1 MKPAELLSSPAP
13 VAGGRICVQGQ
24 VGLRSMTVLVVDDTL
39 VGRAT
44 VSALVRRLGHRCI
57 EASDG
62 AGAVQAFRAFRPDV
76 VLMDVVMPGMDGLQA
91 TRELRRLCAD
101 TWMPILLLSARA
113 DDADMIAGLEAGADD
128 YLTKPINFSILT
140 AKLATCA
147 RQIAMQDSMANYRAE
162 QEEETEFARSVM
174 ERQVQ
179 GKTMHDP
186 RVRYSVTPTAQ
197 FSGDIV
203 AVSRSPSGALYTLLA
218 DATGHGLAAA
228 ISVLPVLQVF
238 FGMAQ
243 KNLSLGLMASEI
255 NRHLL
260 STLPVGRFVAASM
273 IRLDRGQGEVW
284 VGGTPEVLWLDRSGS
299 INERFASANLP
310 LGIDCDDAAN
320 NPPHHFTW
328 TPGDQLVLCSDG
340 LAEAQNAR
348 GEEFG
353 SPRLERVLHD
363 SVPARRH
370 DAVREA
376 LAMHLDGALAHDD
389 VSLMVVDLD

>member
-1 MKPAELLSSPAP
+1 MSSAVGMAQAAPAQQAAP
-13 VAGGRICVQGQ
+13 
-24 VGLRSMTVLVVDDTL
+24 LRQMTVLVVDDTL

-62 AGAVQAFRAFRPDV
+62 AGAVQAYRAYRPDV
-76 VLMDVVMPGMDGLQA
+76 VLMDVVMPGMDGLEA
-91 TRELRRLCAD
+91 TRELRRLAAE
-101 TWMPILLLSARA
+101 TFLPILLLSARS

-128 YLTKPINFSILT
+128 YLTKPINFAILT
-140 AKLATCA
+140 AKLANCA
-147 RQIAMQDSMANYRAE
+147 RQIVMHASMANYRAE
-162 QEEETEFARSVM
+162 QEEEIEFARHVI

-179 GKTMHDP
+179 GKAADDP
-186 RVRYSVTPTAQ
+186 RVHYSVTPTAQ

-203 AVSRSPSGALYTLLA
+203 AVAHSPSGALYALLA

-238 FGMAQ
+238 FGMAK

-255 NRHLL
+255 NRHLM
-260 STLPVGRFVAASM
+260 SSLPVGRFVAATM
-273 IRLDRGQGEVW
+273 VRLDAGEGEVW
-284 VGGTPEVLWLDRSGS
+284 VGGTPEALWLDRSGAV
-299 INERFASANLP
+299 IERFASANLP
-310 LGIDCDDAAN
+310 LGIDGDDAMDV
-320 NPPHHFTW
+320 PPQRFTW

-340 LAEAQNAR
+340 LVEALGIR
-348 GEEFG
+348 GDAFG
-353 SPRLERVLHD
+353 QQRFEQVLHD
-363 SVPARRH
+363 SAPAQRH

-389 VSLMVVDLD
+389 VSLMVIDLD

>member
-1 MKPAELLSSPAP
+1 MSAVGTAQAATAQQAAAP
-13 VAGGRICVQGQ
+13 
-24 VGLRSMTVLVVDDTL
+24 LRQMTVLVVDDTL

-62 AGAVQAFRAFRPDV
+62 AGAVQAYRAYRPDV
-76 VLMDVVMPGMDGLQA
+76 VLMDVVMPGMDGLEA
-91 TRELRRLCAD
+91 TRELRRLAAD
-101 TWMPILLLSARA
+101 TFLPILLLSARS

-128 YLTKPINFSILT
+128 YLTKPINFAILT
-140 AKLATCA
+140 AKLANCA
-147 RQIAMQDSMANYRAE
+147 RQIVMHASMANYRAE
-162 QEEETEFARSVM
+162 QEEEIEFARHVI

-179 GKTMHDP
+179 GKAVDDR

-203 AVSRSPSGALYTLLA
+203 AVSHSPSGALYALLA

-238 FGMAQ
+238 FGMAK

-255 NRHLL
+255 NRHLM
-260 STLPVGRFVAASM
+260 STLPVGRFVAATM
-273 IRLDRGQGEVW
+273 VRLDAGEGEVW
-284 VGGTPEVLWLDRSGS
+284 VGGTPEVLWLDRSGAV
-299 INERFASANLP
+299 IERFASANLP
-310 LGIDCDDAAN
+310 LGIDVDDAMDV
-320 NPPHHFTW
+320 PPQRFTW

-340 LAEAQNAR
+340 LVEALGIGGDA
-348 GEEFG
+348 FG
-353 SPRLERVLHD
+353 QQRFEQVLHD
-363 SVPARRH
+363 NAPARRH
-370 DAVREA
+370 DAVRAA

-389 VSLMVVDLD
+389 VSLMVIDLD

>member
-1 MKPAELLSSPAP
+1 MTAVGMAQPATAQQAAAP
-13 VAGGRICVQGQ
+13 
-24 VGLRSMTVLVVDDTL
+24 LRQMTVLVVDDTL

-62 AGAVQAFRAFRPDV
+62 AGAVQAYRAYRPDV
-76 VLMDVVMPGMDGLQA
+76 VLMDVVMPGMDGLEA
-91 TRELRRLCAD
+91 TRELRRLAAD
-101 TWMPILLLSARA
+101 TFLPILLLSARS

-128 YLTKPINFSILT
+128 YLTKPINFAILT
-140 AKLATCA
+140 AKLANCA
-147 RQIAMQDSMANYRAE
+147 RQIVMHASMANYRAE
-162 QEEETEFARSVM
+162 QEEEIEFARHVI

-179 GKTMHDP
+179 GKAVDDR

-203 AVSRSPSGALYTLLA
+203 AVSHSPSGALYALLA

-238 FGMAQ
+238 FGMAK

-255 NRHLL
+255 NRHLM
-260 STLPVGRFVAASM
+260 STLPVGRFVAATM
-273 IRLDRGQGEVW
+273 VRLDAGEGEVW
-284 VGGTPEVLWLDRSGS
+284 VGGTPEALWLDRSGAV
-299 INERFASANLP
+299 IERFASANLP
-310 LGIDCDDAAN
+310 LGIDVDDAMDV
-320 NPPHHFTW
+320 PPQRFTW

-340 LAEAQNAR
+340 LVEALGIGGDA
-348 GEEFG
+348 FG
-353 SPRLERVLHD
+353 QQRFEQVLHD
-363 SVPARRH
+363 NAPARRH
-370 DAVREA
+370 DAVRAA

-389 VSLMVVDLD
+389 VSLMVIDLD

>member
-1 MKPAELLSSPAP
+1 MTAVGMAQPATAQQAAAP
-13 VAGGRICVQGQ
+13 
-24 VGLRSMTVLVVDDTL
+24 LRQMTVLVVDDTL

-62 AGAVQAFRAFRPDV
+62 AGAVQAYRAYRPDV
-76 VLMDVVMPGMDGLQA
+76 VLMDVVMPGMDGLEA
-91 TRELRRLCAD
+91 TRELRRLAAD
-101 TWMPILLLSARA
+101 TFLPILLLSARS

-128 YLTKPINFSILT
+128 YLTKPINFAILT
-140 AKLATCA
+140 AKLANCA
-147 RQIAMQDSMANYRAE
+147 RQIVMHASMANYRAE
-162 QEEETEFARSVM
+162 QEEEIEFARHVI

-179 GKTMHDP
+179 GKAVDDR

-203 AVSRSPSGALYTLLA
+203 AVSHSPSGALYALLA

-238 FGMAQ
+238 FGMAK

-255 NRHLL
+255 NRHLM
-260 STLPVGRFVAASM
+260 STLPVGRFVAATM
-273 IRLDRGQGEVW
+273 VRLDAGEGEVW
-284 VGGTPEVLWLDRSGS
+284 VGGTPEVLWLDRSGAV
-299 INERFASANLP
+299 IERFASANLP
-310 LGIDCDDAAN
+310 LGIDVDDAMDV
-320 NPPHHFTW
+320 PPQRFTW

-340 LAEAQNAR
+340 LVEALGIGGDA
-348 GEEFG
+348 FG
-353 SPRLERVLHD
+353 QQRFEQVLHD
-363 SVPARRH
+363 NAPARRH
-370 DAVREA
+370 DAVRAA

-389 VSLMVVDLD
+389 VSLMVIDLD

>member
-1 MKPAELLSSPAP
+1 MSAVGTAQAATAQQAAAP
-13 VAGGRICVQGQ
+13 
-24 VGLRSMTVLVVDDTL
+24 LRQMTVLVVNDTL

-62 AGAVQAFRAFRPDV
+62 AGAVQAYRAYRPDV
-76 VLMDVVMPGMDGLQA
+76 VLMDVVMPGMDGLEA
-91 TRELRRLCAD
+91 TRELRRLAAD
-101 TWMPILLLSARA
+101 TFLPILLLSARS

-128 YLTKPINFSILT
+128 YLTKPINFAILT
-140 AKLATCA
+140 AKLANCA
-147 RQIAMQDSMANYRAE
+147 RQIVMHASMANYRAE
-162 QEEETEFARSVM
+162 QEEEIEFARHVI

-179 GKTMHDP
+179 GKAVNDR

-203 AVSRSPSGALYTLLA
+203 AVSHSPSGALYALLA

-238 FGMAQ
+238 FGMAK

-255 NRHLL
+255 NRHLM
-260 STLPVGRFVAASM
+260 STLPVGRFVAATM
-273 IRLDRGQGEVW
+273 VRLDAGEGEVW
-284 VGGTPEVLWLDRSGS
+284 VGGTPEVLWLDRSGAV
-299 INERFASANLP
+299 IERFASANLP
-310 LGIDCDDAAN
+310 LGIDVNDAMDV
-320 NPPHHFTW
+320 PPQRFTW

-340 LAEAQNAR
+340 LVEALGIGGDA
-348 GEEFG
+348 FG
-353 SPRLERVLHD
+353 QQRFEQVLHD
-363 SVPARRH
+363 NAPARRH
-370 DAVREA
+370 DAVRAA

-389 VSLMVVDLD
+389 VSLMVIDLD

>member
-1 MKPAELLSSPAP
+1 MTAVGMAQPATAQQAAAP
-13 VAGGRICVQGQ
+13 
-24 VGLRSMTVLVVDDTL
+24 LRQMTVLVVDDTL

-62 AGAVQAFRAFRPDV
+62 AGAVQAYRAYRPDV
-76 VLMDVVMPGMDGLQA
+76 VLMDVVMPGMDGLEA
-91 TRELRRLCAD
+91 TRELRRLAAD
-101 TWMPILLLSARA
+101 TFLPILLLSARS

-128 YLTKPINFSILT
+128 YLTKPINFAILT
-140 AKLATCA
+140 AKLANCA
-147 RQIAMQDSMANYRAE
+147 RQIVMHASMANYRAE
-162 QEEETEFARSVM
+162 QEEEIEFARHVI

-179 GKTMHDP
+179 GKAADDR

-203 AVSRSPSGALYTLLA
+203 AVSHSPSGALYALLA

-238 FGMAQ
+238 FGMAK

-255 NRHLL
+255 NRHLM
-260 STLPVGRFVAASM
+260 STLPVGRFVAATM
-273 IRLDRGQGEVW
+273 VRLDAGEGEVW
-284 VGGTPEVLWLDRSGS
+284 VGGTPEVLWLDRSGAV
-299 INERFASANLP
+299 IERFASANLP
-310 LGIDCDDAAN
+310 LGIDVDDAMDV
-320 NPPHHFTW
+320 PPQRFTW

-340 LAEAQNAR
+340 LVEALGIGGDA
-348 GEEFG
+348 FG
-353 SPRLERVLHD
+353 QQRFEQVLHD
-363 SVPARRH
+363 NAPARRH
-370 DAVREA
+370 DAVRAA

-389 VSLMVVDLD
+389 VSLMVIDLD

>member
-1 MKPAELLSSPAP
+1 MSAVGTAQAATAQQAAAP
-13 VAGGRICVQGQ
+13 
-24 VGLRSMTVLVVDDTL
+24 LRQMTVLVVDDTL

-62 AGAVQAFRAFRPDV
+62 AGAVQAYRAYRPDV
-76 VLMDVVMPGMDGLQA
+76 VLMDVVMPGMDGLEA
-91 TRELRRLCAD
+91 TRELRRLAAD
-101 TWMPILLLSARA
+101 TFLPILLLSARS

-128 YLTKPINFSILT
+128 YLTKPINFAILT
-140 AKLATCA
+140 AKLANCA
-147 RQIAMQDSMANYRAE
+147 RQIVMHASMANYRAE
-162 QEEETEFARSVM
+162 QEEEIEFARHVI

-179 GKTMHDP
+179 GKAVDDR

-203 AVSRSPSGALYTLLA
+203 AVSHSPSGALYALLA

-238 FGMAQ
+238 FGMAK

-255 NRHLL
+255 NRHLM
-260 STLPVGRFVAASM
+260 STLPFGRFVAATM
-273 IRLDRGQGEVW
+273 VRLDAGEGEVW
-284 VGGTPEVLWLDRSGS
+284 VGGTPEVLWLDRSGAV
-299 INERFASANLP
+299 IERFASANLP
-310 LGIDCDDAAN
+310 LGIDVDDAMDV
-320 NPPHHFTW
+320 PPQRFTW

-340 LAEAQNAR
+340 LVEALGIGGDA
-348 GEEFG
+348 FG
-353 SPRLERVLHD
+353 QQRFEQVLHD
-363 SVPARRH
+363 NAPARRH
-370 DAVREA
+370 DAVRAA

-389 VSLMVVDLD
+389 VSLMVIDLD

>member
-1 MKPAELLSSPAP
+1 MTAVGMAQPATAQQAAVP
-13 VAGGRICVQGQ
+13 
-24 VGLRSMTVLVVDDTL
+24 LRQMTVLVVDDML

-62 AGAVQAFRAFRPDV
+62 AGAVRAYRAYRPDV
-76 VLMDVVMPGMDGLQA
+76 VLMDVVMPDVDGLEA
-91 TRELRRLCAD
+91 TRELRRLAAG
-101 TWMPILLLSARA
+101 TFLPILLLSARS

-128 YLTKPINFSILT
+128 YLTKPINFAILT
-140 AKLATCA
+140 AKLANCA
-147 RQIAMQDSMANYRAE
+147 RQIAMHDSMANYRAE
-162 QEEETEFARSVM
+162 QEKEIEFARHVI

-179 GKTMHDP
+179 GKAADDR

-203 AVSRSPSGALYTLLA
+203 ALAHSPSGALYALLA

-238 FGMAQ
+238 FGMAN

-255 NRHLL
+255 NRHLIA
-260 STLPVGRFVAASM
+260 TLPVGRFVAATM
-273 IRLDRGQGEVW
+273 VRLHAGEGEIW
-284 VGGTPEVLWLDRSGS
+284 VGGTPEALWLDRSGEV
-299 INERFASANLP
+299 IERFASVNLP
-310 LGIDCDDAAN
+310 LGIDGDDAMHV
-320 NPPHHFTW
+320 PPQRFTW

-340 LAEAQNAR
+340 LVEAIGIGGDA
-348 GEEFG
+348 FG
-353 SPRLERVLHD
+353 RQRFEQVLHD
-363 SVPARRH
+363 NPPARRH

-376 LAMHLDGALAHDD
+376 LAVHLDGAPAHDD
-389 VSLMVVDLD
+389 VSLMVIDLD

>member
-1 MKPAELLSSPAP
+1 MTAVGMAQPATARQAAAP
-13 VAGGRICVQGQ
+13 
-24 VGLRSMTVLVVDDTL
+24 LRQMTVLVVDDTL

-62 AGAVQAFRAFRPDV
+62 AGAVQAYRAYRPDV
-76 VLMDVVMPGMDGLQA
+76 VLMDVVMPGMDGLEA
-91 TRELRRLCAD
+91 TRELRRLAAD
-101 TWMPILLLSARA
+101 TFLPILLLSARS

-128 YLTKPINFSILT
+128 YLTKPINFAILT
-140 AKLATCA
+140 AKLANCA
-147 RQIAMQDSMANYRAE
+147 RQIVMHASMANYRAE
-162 QEEETEFARSVM
+162 QEEEIEFARHVI

-179 GKTMHDP
+179 GKAVDDR

-203 AVSRSPSGALYTLLA
+203 AVSHSPSGALYALLA

-238 FGMAQ
+238 FGMAK

-255 NRHLL
+255 NRHLM
-260 STLPVGRFVAASM
+260 STLPVGRFVAATM
-273 IRLDRGQGEVW
+273 VRLDAGEGEVW
-284 VGGTPEVLWLDRSGS
+284 VGGTPEVLWLDRSGAV
-299 INERFASANLP
+299 IERFASANLP
-310 LGIDCDDAAN
+310 LGIDVDDAMDV
-320 NPPHHFTW
+320 PPQRFTW

-340 LAEAQNAR
+340 LVEALGIGGDA
-348 GEEFG
+348 FG
-353 SPRLERVLHD
+353 QQRFEQVLHD
-363 SVPARRH
+363 NAPARRH
-370 DAVREA
+370 DAVRAA

-389 VSLMVVDLD
+389 VSLMVIDLD